1 MNAFRQ
7 AMRRSFSAH
16 PGWLAL
22 AASVVLAVV
31 GINAI
36 ATVSEGFAARQTMWL
51 VVGLVALAICLVPRP
66 RLLQD
71 LSYPLFAFS
80 ICLLVFVILPFVPR
94 WLVPVRNGA
103 TAWINLGVM
112 AFQPSELTK
121 IAFVMAMAEY
131 LRHRESYR
139 TVRGLLTPFILLLV
153 PVFLILKEPDLGTAL
168 LFPPALLVM
177 LVAAGAKLR
186 HMLALVG
193 LGLVAVVVNVAIIY
207 VMPDSLQVLKP
218 HQRNRVKAMIS
229 QVQGDTQYIE
239 GIGYQQHKAMTLVR
253 SGGLTGYGDRAATIV
268 RHNRLPHD
276 HNDMIFAVVVNRWG
290 LLGGLTVL
298 GLYVV
303 LFGSMLLVAAGTRD
317 PFARLVTVGFTGLLA
332 TQAAINIAITL
343 GLLPVTGITL
353 PLISYGGSSLA
364 ATFAMIGLVINFATR
379 PAAMLSWPSFEFA
392 GR

>member
-1 MNAFRQ
+1 
-7 AMRRSFSAH
+7 MRRSFSAH

-22 AASVVLAVV
+22 TASVVLAVV

-207 VMPDSLQVLKP
+207 VMPDSL
-218 HQRNRVKAMIS
+218 
-229 QVQGDTQYIE
+229 
-239 GIGYQQHKAMTLVR
+239 
-253 SGGLTGYGDRAATIV
+253 
-268 RHNRLPHD
+268 
-276 HNDMIFAVVVNRWG
+276 
-290 LLGGLTVL
+290 
-298 GLYVV
+298 
-303 LFGSMLLVAAGTRD
+303 
-317 PFARLVTVGFTGLLA
+317 
-332 TQAAINIAITL
+332 
-343 GLLPVTGITL
+343 
-353 PLISYGGSSLA
+353 
-364 ATFAMIGLVINFATR
+364 
-379 PAAMLSWPSFEFA
+379 
-392 GR
+392 